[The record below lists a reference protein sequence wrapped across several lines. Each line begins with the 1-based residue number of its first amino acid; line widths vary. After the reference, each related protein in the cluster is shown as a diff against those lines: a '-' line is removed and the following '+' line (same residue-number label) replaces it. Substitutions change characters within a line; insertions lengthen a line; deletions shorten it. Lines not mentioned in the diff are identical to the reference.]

1 MYQLITFPNSSRKC
15 LDLLAWISLFRAN
28 ITKKNVSETEINY
41 LQILT
46 EKKRELC
53 EHLQIYSRQYG
64 NNNIRLTYD
73 NLQRTIAL
81 AVPLV
86 RDFMEQ
92 RYFKALYKEK
102 KDSFWSSYQLEDND
116 YINLA
121 RKLLVEIF
129 NDRFLIPLEKED
141 LEFSLDIKH
150 IDTEEYFKMLVSNSY
165 RDDLDK
171 SDIISIPQTDIVAKI
186 ECIKTA
192 FGTFAYNSIEIC
204 VEFKRYNFK
213 TKDYVIQDSDY

>member
-1 MYQLITFPNSSRKC
+1 
-15 LDLLAWISLFRAN
+15 
-28 ITKKNVSETEINY
+28 
-41 LQILT
+41 
-46 EKKRELC
+46 
-53 EHLQIYSRQYG
+53 
-64 NNNIRLTYD
+64 
-73 NLQRTIAL
+73 
-81 AVPLV
+81 
-86 RDFMEQ
+86 MEQ

-186 ECIKTA
+186 ECITTA
-192 FGTFAYNSIEIC
+192 YGNFGNDSVERCT
-204 VEFKRYNFK
+204 EFKRYNFK
-213 TKDYVIQDSDY
+213 TKDYVIQESDY

>member
-1 MYQLITFPNSSRKC
+1 
-15 LDLLAWISLFRAN
+15 
-28 ITKKNVSETEINY
+28 V
-41 LQILT
+41 
-46 EKKRELC
+46 LC

-92 RYFKALYKEK
+92 RYFKALYNEK
-102 KDSFWSSYQLEDND
+102 RDSFWSSYQLEDND

-121 RKLLVEIF
+121 RKFLVEIF
-129 NDRFLIPLEKED
+129 CDRFLIPLEKED

-150 IDTEEYFKMLVSNSY
+150 IDTEEYFNMIVSNSY

-171 SDIISIPQTDIVAKI
+171 SDIISIPQTDIVAKF
-186 ECIKTA
+186 ECITSA
-192 FGTFAYNSIEIC
+192 FGNTDYNSVERC
-204 VEFKRYNFK
+204 TEFKRYNFK
-213 TKDYVIQDSDY
+213 INNNVEQDTDY